1 MIKLK
6 GQKDSEAQRAMA
18 KALGGGKQGTQLAR
32 NLGLPSA
39 VGGAAGG
46 ASGAASGP
54 APSIRGKTEQ
64 RSHNEEEEE
73 DVGKTQEDEEE
84 EEVDEDD
91 DVMAAY
97 RERRLAQLK
106 REHERAAEFRAMGHG
121 EYREVGE
128 EDFLPA
134 VTKSKYVV
142 CHFYHVAFE
151 RCKIFDMHL
160 ALLAKKYLPTRFI
173 KLNAEKAPFFVGKL
187 QVKVLPTL
195 VLFKDGIA
203 VDRVVGFEE
212 LGGADDFATPV
223 LEKRIAKSG
232 VVADT
237 GKAAGGGDGDGDD
250 GEAAKPQNS
259 IRKSEASKGLD
270 SDDESDPSS
279 EDEGA

>member
-6 GQKDSEAQRAMA
+6 GQKDSEAQRVMT

-39 VGGAAGG
+39 VGGASGG
-46 ASGAASGP
+46 ASGAAAGP

-64 RSHNEEEEE
+64 CNHKE
-73 DVGKTQEDEEE
+73 DEDEDAGKTQEDEE

-97 RERRLAQLK
+97 REQRLAQLK

-142 CHFYHVAFE
+142 CQFYHAAFE

-212 LGGADDFATPV
+212 LGGVDDFATSV
-223 LEKRIAKSG
+223 LERRIAKSG

-237 GKAAGGGDGDGDD
+237 GKAGDGGGDG
-250 GEAAKPQNS
+250 EATKPQNS
-259 IRKSEASKGLD
+259 IRKSDMSKGLD